1 MVAYTLMEQV
11 RQLLSSAHG
20 DARKILLRELHEMI
34 VGLET
39 PEETATR
46 IALYPLQSS
55 TARIGQDLK
64 IFDTLAKSGP
74 KSLQELQK
82 VTNAHPITLGR
93 LLRYMASVGLIHE
106 TGVNQFEA
114 SKKSRNLATP
124 EAEKIVTHFFENC
137 GPLFQEMPAFLRANK
152 YQDVTDGKNTVF
164 QPAYNT
170 DLDTYT
176 WFSQNPLQMGA
187 LISYMAMEQAVRGRW
202 LDEYPIR
209 PQMKDWNP
217 ELPAFVDV
225 GGNVGH
231 YCAMFKKRFPD
242 IPGRII
248 LQDLPDTLAHSLK
261 TPGVEAIGHD
271 FFQPQPIK
279 GAKFYHL
286 GWILH
291 NWNDDKSKQILRQI
305 KSAMSAESVILINDM
320 ILPEAAVPSFAA
332 SLDLVMLGACGARE
346 RMRKEWDE
354 ILADVGLVVKDCIVY
369 NRELCHGIIGATLA

>member
-1 MVAYTLMEQV
+1 
-11 RQLLSSAHG
+11 
-20 DARKILLRELHEMI
+20 
-34 VGLET
+34 
-39 PEETATR
+39 
-46 IALYPLQSS
+46 
-55 TARIGQDLK
+55 
-64 IFDTLAKSGP
+64 
-74 KSLQELQK
+74 
-82 VTNAHPITLGR
+82 
-93 LLRYMASVGLIHE
+93 
-106 TGVNQFEA
+106 
-114 SKKSRNLATP
+114 
-124 EAEKIVTHFFENC
+124 
-137 GPLFQEMPAFLRANK
+137 MPAFLRANK

-279 GAKFYHL
+279 GMRKMALK
-286 GWILH
+286 
-291 NWNDDKSKQILRQI
+291 
-305 KSAMSAESVILINDM
+305 
-320 ILPEAAVPSFAA
+320 
-332 SLDLVMLGACGARE
+332 RE
-346 RMRKEWDE
+346 R
-354 ILADVGLVVKDCIVY
+354 IC
-369 NRELCHGIIGATLA
+369 